1 MNNLIIKYKNKR
13 LYTNL
18 ILGLVWILLG
28 VIGLWESD
36 NIKWSKFLTIII
48 GFLYLGMSIWEF
60 KHQYLTITDKLIKEN
75 ALFGKKILINDII
88 YKRKFAG
95 DYTLKT
101 ANKSFSINTNFVH
114 PDSIAKLDSFIDSIA
129 LPEDKKGNQ

>member
-28 VIGLWESD
+28 VIGLW
-36 NIKWSKFLTIII
+36 
-48 GFLYLGMSIWEF
+48 
-60 KHQYLTITDKLIKEN
+60 ITDKLIKEN
-75 ALFGKKILINDII
+75 AFFGKKILINDII

-114 PDSIAKLDSFIDSIA
+114 PDSIAKLDSFIHSIA